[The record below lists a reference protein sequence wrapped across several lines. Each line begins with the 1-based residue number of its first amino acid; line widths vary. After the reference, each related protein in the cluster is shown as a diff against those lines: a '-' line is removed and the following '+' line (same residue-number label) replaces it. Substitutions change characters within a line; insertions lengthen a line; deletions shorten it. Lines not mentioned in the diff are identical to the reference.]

1 MRISCLL
8 HISFDFVH
16 KIETRPLRLT
26 FTRLRISS
34 LALPPVHSHSILSDY
49 ITRPL
54 YCISFP
60 KYSRSCANRLTGF
73 ADVGACNRLS
83 SKSINLGTHFIKV
96 IRFVITLFPRLARTM
111 YIPEGKALAF
121 QGILTLWLG

>member
-96 IRFVITLFPRLARTM
+96 IRLLYALLPTWTLTTYM
-111 YIPEGKALAF
+111 PEGWEEAAQAKV
-121 QGILTLWLG
+121 TRDP